1 MAASSSSPAPL
12 PVTANAPCWEE
23 VVDDG
28 EGDDD
33 GVDDDD
39 DDDDDKFDVPYS
51 ASLSAALAAAPP
63 AEEPLTTV
71 VEVRLWRDGQ
81 AALGL
86 VLDASNHVVALRPC
100 SPAAAA
106 FDEGRL
112 HVGDQVLSVC
122 GAGCSEQQRVGEVL
136 RALGP
141 KKVYELQL
149 RRYAE
154 PPAHLPSGATLRG
167 ELAQQQEAEERQ
179 ERQQMERRGPGEQA
193 GEAVAGVVGAAEGGG
208 RQLSIAEAAAQ
219 VEAEGGEP

>member
-1 MAASSSSPAPL
+1 M
-12 PVTANAPCWEE
+12 
-23 VVDDG
+23 DDG

-112 HVGDQVLSVC
+112 HVGDQVLSILMVRQI
-122 GAGCSEQQRVGEVL
+122 G
-136 RALGP
+136 RASHH
-141 KKVYELQL
+141 EN
-149 RRYAE
+149 
-154 PPAHLPSGATLRG
+154 
-167 ELAQQQEAEERQ
+167 
-179 ERQQMERRGPGEQA
+179 
-193 GEAVAGVVGAAEGGG
+193 
-208 RQLSIAEAAAQ
+208 
-219 VEAEGGEP
+219 